1 MNQKT
6 NTMKKTFTLLLLL
19 FFPLL
24 TFSQD
29 INGSWFGE
37 LEIQGMKLPLVF
49 NIKTEGTLLKTTL
62 DSPKQGAKDIP
73 VKKTLFENNTLSIE
87 ASDLGISYK
96 GNYNNGKIEGTFK
109 QGNMEIPLVLD
120 KNQTKKEY
128 TFNRPQTPKEPFN
141 YKTEEVSFV
150 NPIDKNTLAGTI
162 STPSDK
168 KNLPIV
174 IMITGSGGQNRD
186 EELFGH
192 KPFAVIADDFAK
204 KGIATLRLDDRG
216 IGGSSKVDKKS
227 TTADFATDINSA
239 VDFLQQ
245 RGYINIGLLGHSEG
259 GMIATMV
266 ATMNKNVKFIIS
278 MAGPGIKITDLM
290 LQQIEQGG
298 LLSGENPEKVK
309 LDVLTSKKL
318 YAFIE
323 NYKGKELAK
332 DLENFYINELKQ
344 YPSEVM
350 KSDKIE
356 EQAKSEIKQI
366 TSPWFLYFLKFDPHY
381 YISKIK
387 IPVLAINGSKDF
399 QVDAKSN
406 LEGFKK
412 GLTKAGNKKYEVV
425 AFEGLNHLFQEC
437 KTGAF
442 SEYAEIEQ
450 TIAPKV
456 LDKMSDWIMKL

>member
-1 MNQKT
+1 MVK
-6 NTMKKTFTLLLLL
+6 LLLL
-19 FFPLL
+19 FFPFLAL
-24 TFSQD
+24 SQD
-29 INGSWFGE
+29 INGSWHGE
-37 LEIQGMKLPLVF
+37 LEIQGVKLPLVF

-73 VKKTLFENNTLSIE
+73 VKNTLFDNNTLSID

-96 GNYNNGKIEGTFK
+96 GNYNNEKIEGTFK
-109 QGNMEIPLVLD
+109 QGNMEIPLVLE

-128 TFNRPQTPKEPFN
+128 SFNRPQTPKEPFN

-162 STPSDK
+162 SAPNDK

-216 IGGSSKVDKKS
+216 IGGSSKVEKKS

-239 VDFLQQ
+239 VDFLLQK
-245 RGYINIGLLGHSEG
+245 GYTNIGLLGHSEG
-259 GMIATMV
+259 GMIAPMV
-266 ATMNKNVKFIIS
+266 ATMNKKVKFIIS

-290 LQQIEQGG
+290 LKQIEEGG

-309 LDVLTSKKL
+309 LNISTSKKL
-318 YAFIE
+318 YDFILTY
-323 NYKGKELAK
+323 NGNELDK
-332 DLENFYINELKQ
+332 DLETYYINELKQ
-344 YPSEVM
+344 YPSDFI
-350 KSDKIE
+350 KFDKIE
-356 EQAKSEIKQI
+356 DQAKSEIKQI
-366 TSPWFLYFLKFDPHY
+366 TNPWFLYFLKFDPQH

-399 QVDAKSN
+399 QVNAESN
-406 LEGFKK
+406 LDGFKK
-412 GLTKAGNKKYEVV
+412 ALTKAGNKKFEVV
-425 AFEGLNHLFQEC
+425 TFDGLNHLFQEC

-456 LDKMSDWIMKL
+456 LDKMSNWILKL